1 MRHFL
6 PIKTYVMIRAF
17 CARMLTKDAGPIVLI
32 LLASLILSTLG
43 CGKKGFR
50 IEREYPNPYV
60 QFDGVLLSGFVDTS
74 LWTSGGISAHKDRD
88 SLIFH
93 QGRYSLKLTS
103 IDGNVAYA
111 YRSIRPTSFYATR
124 NFSLWLY
131 VHIPPDSSG
140 DLNTKLQCIRLKF
153 TSSPSSWDSF
163 MGVTIDDSS
172 VVSGWNHL
180 VIGKS
185 SFVANG
191 SENWNNKMV
200 RIRVEVAG
208 DGKGDT
214 VAVSFDEL
222 RYDYRARAKCVIAFD
237 DIDTSQYTLAYPAM
251 KARDMK
257 GVCFVVSSWVGTQS
271 RMDTTQLRVLYNNG
285 WDISNH
291 TMSHPHGGLPGLTD
305 AQKRRE
311 INGCRSWLLN
321 HGFIRGADFFAYPY
335 GKYDSSTVAIVR
347 EQHTLARS
355 MVMGFHQ
362 PNLDRRESDILYKL
376 KFLYITSGGAGF
388 RRVTPDMVKTDIDE
402 AADQGKLI
410 VLGFHSICNGSGC
423 GRGVQYNYDS
433 LLVILDYL
441 QSRVKDIDVVTFSDY
456 LRGHP
461 TLISRRS
468 ELADK
473 IPDLRSFLGACDSCY
488 TVIYRAKGTADIDS
502 ILIVDPTT
510 KADSVVSTIIFHPKK
525 K

>member
-1 MRHFL
+1 
-6 PIKTYVMIRAF
+6 MILFKYAKMLCKKANLIAF
-17 CARMLTKDAGPIVLI
+17 A
-32 LLASLILSTLG
+32 LLAITFLLEFG
-43 CGKKGFR
+43 CGKKEFQ
-50 IEREYPNPYV
+50 IQHEYPNPYIA
-60 QFDGVLLSGFVDTS
+60 FDGVSLSGFVDTS
-74 LWTSGGISAHKDRD
+74 LWALGGISAQKDRD
-88 SLIFH
+88 SMIFH

-111 YRSIRPTSFYATR
+111 YRYIKPKMLNTAR
-124 NFSLWLY
+124 NFSLWVY
-131 VHIPPDSSG
+131 VHLPPDTSG
-140 DLNTKLQCIRLKF
+140 DISTKLKCIRLKF
-153 TSSPSSWDSF
+153 TSSSNSWDNF

-172 VVSGWNHL
+172 LVSGWNHL

-185 SFVANG
+185 SFVAKGNE
-191 SENWNNKMV
+191 SWNNKIV
-200 RIRVEVAG
+200 GLRVEVES
-208 DGKGDT
+208 DGKNAT

-237 DIDTSQYTLAYPAM
+237 DIDISQYTMAYPAM

-257 GVCFVVSSWVGTQS
+257 GVCYVVCNWVGTPE
-271 RMDTTQLRVLYNNG
+271 RLDTTKLRVLYNNG

-291 TMSHPHGGLPGLTD
+291 TMNHPKHGLPSLTN
-305 AQKRRE
+305 AQKRAE

-321 HGFIRGADFFAYPY
+321 HGFIRGSDFFAYPY

-362 PNLDRRESDILYKL
+362 PNLDREEADVLYKI
-376 KFLYITSGGAGF
+376 KYLYITSGGAGSPQI
-388 RRVTPDMVKTDIDE
+388 TPEMVKTNIDE

-410 VLGFHSICNGSGC
+410 VLGFHSFCNSPDYGK
-423 GRGVQYNYDS
+423 GVQYNYDS

-441 QSRVKDIDVVTFSDY
+441 QSRMKDIDVVTFSDY
-456 LRGHP
+456 LQGLP

-468 ELADK
+468 EMADK
-473 IPDLRSFLGACDSCY
+473 IPDIRSLMGGCDSCY
-488 TVIYRAKGTADIDS
+488 SVIYRVKGSAFIDS
-502 ILIVDPTT
+502 MQIVDPTA
-510 KADSVVSTIIFHPKK
+510 KSDSMVGTMIFRNKK